1 MVDMNLFHC
10 LAIFSLLVIFSFFI
24 ERLSAKT
31 RIPSVFFLLVSG
43 MFLRMGA
50 DRLGVAVPGLD
61 FTLQALGIVGLV
73 FIVLE
78 GALDLELSRER
89 MPMVARATLS
99 AVLVLGLTSFALA
112 SVYRAWLDLPWTTCL
127 LNAVP
132 LAVISSA
139 VAIPS
144 ARRLPEDRRE
154 FLIYEATLS
163 DILGILAFNFLAS
176 HTVLDRGAFGSL
188 GFDVLLTLGVSAGA
202 ILALAWIVAKVRD
215 TSKFTLLFALLVL
228 AISVGKII
236 HLPTLLLVFILG
248 LAMNNPALLLGRFG
262 FNEGRLSRMKAELR
276 FLRRLTSEGSF
287 ALRTFFFIVF
297 GFSFTLGELASWRAL
312 GLGIGVLALVFLV
325 RAGYFSAVE
334 RGRLF
339 PEALLAPRGL
349 ITVLLF
355 LSIPPDRLIPQV
367 GRDVV
372 CIVILGSTFVLAGTH
387 VWFGIRS
394 RRMAEMAG
402 SAGIA
407 GAAGTEEFIAAGAQ
421 APVQADGVAS

>member
-1 MVDMNLFHC
+1 MVNMNLFHY

-24 ERLSAKT
+24 ERLSAKS

-43 MFLRMGA
+43 MFLRLAA
-50 DRLGVAVPGLD
+50 DRLGISIQGLD

-99 AVLVLGLTSFALA
+99 AVLVLGLTAFCLA
-112 SVYRAWLDLPWTTCL
+112 GIYRAWLDLPWTTCL

-163 DILGILAFNFLAS
+163 DILGILAFNFLLA
-176 HTVLDRGAFGSL
+176 HQVIDRGAFGSL
-188 GFDVLLTLGVSAGA
+188 GFDILLTLGVSAGA

-248 LAMNNPALLLGRFG
+248 LAMNNPALFLGRFG
-262 FNEGRLSRMKAELR
+262 FSMGKLSRLKVELR

-297 GFSFTLGELASWRAL
+297 GFSITMGDLASWKALAL
-312 GLGIGVLALVFLV
+312 GTGILILLFLV
-325 RAGYFSAVE
+325 RAGYFAAVE
-334 RGRLF
+334 RRRFF
-339 PEALLAPRGL
+339 PEAFLAPRGL

-355 LSIPPDRLIPQV
+355 FTIPSDRLIPGI

-372 CIVILGSTFVLAGTH
+372 CIVILGSTFVLAGAH

-394 RRMAEMAG
+394 REATG
-402 SAGIA
+402 SADA
-407 GAAGTEEFIAAGAQ
+407 DELIAASAE
-421 APVQADGVAS
+421 APMQADGVVP